1 LRVVDTGRCCRIKHS
16 KMMLQKVNLVNLYTY
31 TLHRVAGGT
40 VSFIL
45 MSGANPLACSVSS
58 TTCLRTAEF
67 SSRSKCPLEAPG
79 KSIDARETRAL
90 IAWSTFILRC
100 PSMRAMNLDIGVK
113 IGVDPA
119 NYKRTRRILR
129 HPSSQSNLL
138 DRHPLHQYP
147 NQWPNGSYT
156 P

>member
-1 LRVVDTGRCCRIKHS
+1 VIGIGRCCRIKHS
-16 KMMLQKVNLVNLYTY
+16 EMMLRKVNPVNIYTY
-31 TLHRVAGGT
+31 TLHRVAGRT

-45 MSGANPLACSVSS
+45 MSGANPLARSVSS
-58 TTCLRTAEF
+58 TTCFRIAEF
-67 SSRSKCPLEAPG
+67 SSLSKGPLEASG
-79 KSIDARETRAL
+79 KSTDARESRAP

-100 PSMRAMNLDIGVK
+100 PRARVINLELNVK

-129 HPSSQSNLL
+129 HPSGRSNLL
-138 DRHPLHQYP
+138 DRHPLHRYP
-147 NQWPNGSYT
+147 NQLPNGSYT